1 MENLIQLTRK
11 FLFMPVLASEHGR
24 QVDDIIVYV
33 HWLMI
38 ALFIGWIAYFGYAL
52 LRFRKAR
59 NPKADYTGVT
69 SHASSYVEVA
79 VALIEGVLLIGF
91 AIPFWAQMAS
101 AAQFPKESD
110 STVINVVAQQ
120 FQWNVRYSGLDGKFG
135 RQDFALVDATKNPFG
150 VDPDDA
156 NGKDDFSSDNQIHC
170 PVNKPVIIN
179 LTSKDV
185 IHSFKVIAFRTTQ
198 DAIPGLR
205 IPLHFTPTKVGTYQ
219 INCAQLCGNGHAA
232 MAMGR
237 VYVETAEDYAAW
249 LAKKSKSATGATQSF
264 E

>member
-24 QVDDIIVYV
+24 KVDEVIVYV

-38 ALFIGWIAYFGYAL
+38 VLFIGWIIYFGYCL
-52 LRFRKAR
+52 LRFRQSR
-59 NPKADYTGVT
+59 NPKADYDGVKN
-69 SHASSYVEVA
+69 HA
-79 VALIEGVLLIGF
+79 
-91 AIPFWAQMAS
+91 
-101 AAQFPKESD
+101 
-110 STVINVVAQQ
+110 
-120 FQWNVRYSGLDGKFG
+120 
-135 RQDFALVDATKNPFG
+135 
-150 VDPDDA
+150 
-156 NGKDDFSSDNQIHC
+156 SSDNQIHC

-205 IPLHFTPTKVGTYQ
+205 IPLHFTPTEVGTYQ

-232 MAMGR
+232 MSNGR
-237 VYVETAEDYAAW
+237 VYVETAED
-249 LAKKSKSATGATQSF
+249 
-264 E
+264 